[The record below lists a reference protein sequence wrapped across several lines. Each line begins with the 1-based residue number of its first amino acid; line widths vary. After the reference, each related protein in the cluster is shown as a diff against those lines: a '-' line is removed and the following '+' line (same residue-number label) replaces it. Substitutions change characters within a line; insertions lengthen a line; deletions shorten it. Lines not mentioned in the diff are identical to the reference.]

1 MMAPISNSC
10 QFVARDVG
18 PPFAAMLKGL
28 LCGRPLIIWGVM
40 GSVGKQMVSLFQ
52 AAEEGYSYEES
63 PNPTPLT
70 QTRLHDDAF
79 RQTSGDMLRF
89 GAGRRGGAFLCK
101 RG

>member
-40 GSVGKQMVSLFQ
+40 GSSVGEQMVSLFQ
-52 AAEEGYSYEES
+52 AAEGYSYEES

-79 RQTSGDMLRF
+79 RQTSGDMLRPPSGSDF
-89 GAGRRGGAFLCK
+89 
-101 RG
+101 